1 MASNPM
7 QRKSR
12 NSFIL
17 GVLIAVLVM
26 GAIVAVLL
34 LKIKNM
40 QAKED
45 DRLANLIKVYALN
58 TDVKSGDT
66 LDASMLVQ
74 VETDK
79 NAAPTDAIKGT
90 ALTENSIAKIDLSK
104 GMILTA
110 SMVAESDN
118 PTTSDLRIQ
127 EYNMLRLESQI
138 AQDDYIDVRLRLPN
152 GLDYI
157 VVSKKR
163 VEIPQINGVD
173 SENTIWIKLTE
184 DETLAM
190 SNAIVEAYKLEGA
203 VLYAIVENYMI
214 DGSLLYTA
222 KYVEPGTQEKATPT
236 YIPSAEVVNLVTQNP
251 NVVQE
256 AKTAMYNRY
265 QQFTSN
271 RNNINS
277 QLNSVDEDEAKSK
290 VTTGT
295 TTEVT
300 TAQDQRKSYLDA
312 LAGY

>member
-40 QAKED
+40 QAKEN

-110 SMVAESDN
+110 SMVAESDS
-118 PTTSDLRIQ
+118 PITSDLRLQ

-203 VLYAIVENYMI
+203 VLY
-214 DGSLLYTA
+214 TA

-277 QLNSVDEDEAKSK
+277 QLSAVDEDEAKSR
-290 VTTGT
+290 VTSGT

>member
-40 QAKED
+40 QAKEN

-203 VLYAIVENYMI
+203 VLY
-214 DGSLLYTA
+214 TA

-277 QLNSVDEDEAKSK
+277 QLGAVDEDEAKSK

>member
-40 QAKED
+40 QAKEN

-118 PTTSDLRIQ
+118 PTTSDLRLQ

-163 VEIPQINGVD
+163 VEIPQIDGVD

-203 VLYAIVENYMI
+203 V
-214 DGSLLYTA
+214 LYTA

-277 QLNSVDEDEAKSK
+277 QLSAVDEDEAKSR
-290 VTTGT
+290 VTSGT

>member
-1 MASNPM
+1 
-7 QRKSR
+7 
-12 NSFIL
+12 
-17 GVLIAVLVM
+17 
-26 GAIVAVLL
+26 
-34 LKIKNM
+34 
-40 QAKED
+40 
-45 DRLANLIKVYALN
+45 
-58 TDVKSGDT
+58 
-66 LDASMLVQ
+66 
-74 VETDK
+74 
-79 NAAPTDAIKGT
+79 
-90 ALTENSIAKIDLSK
+90 
-104 GMILTA
+104 
-110 SMVAESDN
+110 
-118 PTTSDLRIQ
+118 
-127 EYNMLRLESQI
+127 MLRLESQI

-203 VLYAIVENYMI
+203 VLY
-214 DGSLLYTA
+214 TA

-277 QLNSVDEDEAKSK
+277 QLSAVDEDEAKSR
-290 VTTGT
+290 VTSGT

>member
-17 GVLIAVLVM
+17 GVLISVLVM

-58 TDVKSGDT
+58 TNVKSGDT

-203 VLYAIVENYMI
+203 VLY
-214 DGSLLYTA
+214 TA

>member
-40 QAKED
+40 QSKEN

-163 VEIPQINGVD
+163 VEIPQIDGVD

-203 VLYAIVENYMI
+203 V
-214 DGSLLYTA
+214 LYTA

-277 QLNSVDEDEAKSK
+277 QLSAVDEDEAKSR
-290 VTTGT
+290 VTSGT

>member
-40 QAKED
+40 QAKEN

-66 LDASMLVQ
+66 LDASMFVQ

-163 VEIPQINGVD
+163 VEIPQIDGVD

-203 VLYAIVENYMI
+203 V
-214 DGSLLYTA
+214 LYTA

-277 QLNSVDEDEAKSK
+277 QLSAVDEDEAKSR
-290 VTTGT
+290 VTSGT

>member
-1 MASNPM
+1 
-7 QRKSR
+7 
-12 NSFIL
+12 
-17 GVLIAVLVM
+17 M

-203 VLYAIVENYMI
+203 VLY
-214 DGSLLYTA
+214 TA

-277 QLNSVDEDEAKSK
+277 QLSAVDEDEAKSR
-290 VTTGT
+290 VTSGT

>member
-40 QAKED
+40 QAKEN

-163 VEIPQINGVD
+163 VEIPQIDGVD

-203 VLYAIVENYMI
+203 VLY
-214 DGSLLYTA
+214 TA
-222 KYVEPGTQEKATPT
+222 KYVEPGTQEKATTT

-277 QLNSVDEDEAKSK
+277 QLSAVDEDEAKSR
-290 VTTGT
+290 VTSGT

>member
-203 VLYAIVENYMI
+203 VLY
-214 DGSLLYTA
+214 TA

-277 QLNSVDEDEAKSK
+277 QLGAVDEDEAKSK

>member
-110 SMVAESDN
+110 SMVAESDS
-118 PTTSDLRIQ
+118 PITSDLRLQ

-203 VLYAIVENYMI
+203 VLY
-214 DGSLLYTA
+214 TA

-236 YIPSAEVVNLVTQNP
+236 YIQSAEVVNLVTQNP

-277 QLNSVDEDEAKSK
+277 QLGAVDEDEAKSK

>member
-79 NAAPTDAIKGT
+79 NATPTDAIKGT

-118 PTTSDLRIQ
+118 PTTSDLRLQ

-203 VLYAIVENYMI
+203 VLY
-214 DGSLLYTA
+214 TA

-277 QLNSVDEDEAKSK
+277 QLGAVDEDEAKSK
-290 VTTGT
+290 VTSGT